1 MMDYIPETV
10 RPNNGNVVTP
20 EKQSLVEMVKT
31 NSDLISE
38 CCEIARRIN
47 TFISASVDE
56 DANANKPNP
65 NCLTDEIEC
74 QRIDLRT
81 LQTLLIQIMNELGA

>member
-1 MMDYIPETV
+1 MMDYIPDTV
-10 RPNNGNVVTP
+10 RPNNGNVVTT
-20 EKQSLVEMVKT
+20 EKQPLVEKVKT
-31 NSDLISE
+31 NSDLIGE
-38 CCEIARRIN
+38 CCGIARRIN

-56 DANANKPNP
+56 NTNVNKPNP

-81 LQTLLIQIMNELGA
+81 LQELLIQIMNELGA